1 MIHYNIKHNV
11 LFWLYLINL
20 HFRYLDEGYEDYNK
34 DKRKQKKQKKS
45 MMSLMQGD
53 DYLDANVAIDEGE
66 VIRMQ

>member
-1 MIHYNIKHNV
+1 
-11 LFWLYLINL
+11 LFWRCLINL
-20 HFRYLDEGYEDYNK
+20 HFRYLDEGYEDYSK